1 MQDINNLNNTNETNE
16 TPVVKTVTKK
26 VVRKAASKNV
36 SADVNSILGKI
47 FDEKK
52 VDFDFGSLKV
62 SNKLSD
68 SLGVFNTE
76 DLAVIVE
83 EALKA
88 IDVEKI
94 SQEYEKRKK

>member
-1 MQDINNLNNTNETNE
+1 MQDSNNLNNTNETNE

-52 VDFDFGSLKV
+52 VKFDFGSLEV
-62 SNKLSD
+62 SSKLSD